1 MFPLEQKN
9 EHWNGQTETGPIWV
23 FLIPVTPE
31 PPLQKMCLFCIY
43 LFFIYCEVKLDR
55 SSVNVAKGK
64 PRYIGA
70 SKLLCNNKR

>member
-1 MFPLEQKN
+1 MFPFEQKY
-9 EHWNGQTETGPIWV
+9 EHWNDQTETGPL

-31 PPLQKMCLFCIY
+31 PPLSEIVFILY
-43 LFFIYCEVKLDR
+43 LFIFIYCEVKMDR

-64 PRYIGA
+64 PWYIGA